1 MIPCG
6 IWQNLIL
13 ARPSYQCLSCIFC
26 FLKAERPKYVKYFSL
41 PSKVMRLGLESF
53 VDRSRHSSLVPS
65 TCTCTYI
72 FYIEHVVDV
81 NATQVVF
88 LAPKFK
94 KK

>member
-1 MIPCG
+1 
-6 IWQNLIL
+6 
-13 ARPSYQCLSCIFC
+13 
-26 FLKAERPKYVKYFSL
+26 
-41 PSKVMRLGLESF
+41 MRLGLESF

-88 LAPKFK
+88 LAPKLK
-94 KK
+94 KKWEGEEKIVHKTPLQL